1 MTWTLH
7 RYIARELSKTF
18 VLTAIGLTLTF
29 SLCGG
34 VLNMMRA
41 EVLTAVQLL
50 RILGFVL
57 PISMTLT
64 LPISALFAC
73 AIVYGRLAAD
83 SEFDACK
90 ASGINIHRLLAPA
103 FGLSVFTAAFTY
115 TFANHLIPKFIEQLD
130 ELVRQDIQKIVFSA
144 LTNRGHLNYLNYVL
158 YAGDTQLEDEGL
170 QTKTVLIQQAAFLQ
184 FEHGMLAYCGTADE
198 AQVDFTPDP
207 KGGPPTVKAVLRG
220 LYGLDMIR
228 YRVMG
233 GEEQPLESMQLPQK
247 IRIETKFMTL
257 PQLLD
262 YHRHPLELPAI
273 EDNLAKLQWLVL
285 EAQFYKWAGEQ
296 LTGPQR
302 VLKLADARESYEIRA
317 DRVNPDPENLR
328 PKMQTV
334 TVKEKDAEGRRRTY
348 TANSCQMDLSRG
360 ELGNRGGAVLLGLSG
375 NVSLVDAAA
384 PSAAVTAR
392 NRWELDKV
400 ALPSNLP
407 GMTPSPDLQT
417 LLGDLTAPVALQRR
431 LPSLNLG
438 TRLDNERES
447 SRKTIVKSSLQI
459 TGLIH
464 SRLAFSASTLV
475 ILVLAAAL
483 GIIYRGGQLL
493 TAFVISFLP
502 GMVVVVMNITGRQLA
517 ENTGTHLVGLAVIWG
532 GIAMLAAA
540 DVVVLARYLKR

>member
-1 MTWTLH
+1 
-7 RYIARELSKTF
+7 
-18 VLTAIGLTLTF
+18 
-29 SLCGG
+29 
-34 VLNMMRA
+34 
-41 EVLTAVQLL
+41 
-50 RILGFVL
+50 
-57 PISMTLT
+57 MTLT

-115 TFANHLIPKFIEQLD
+115 TFTNHLIPKFIEQLD

-158 YAGDTQLEDEGL
+158 YAGDTRLENEDT

-184 FEHGMLAYCGTADE
+184 FEHDKLAYCGTADV

-207 KGGPPTVKAVLRG
+207 QGGPPMVKAVLRG
-220 LYGLDMIR
+220 IRSLDMVR
-228 YRVMG
+228 DRFM
-233 GEEQPLESMQLPQK
+233 EFDEQPFESMQLPQK

-257 PQLLD
+257 PQLMD
-262 YHRHPLELPAI
+262 YHRHPLELPTI
-273 EDNLAKLQWLVL
+273 EDNLAKLNWLVR
-285 EAQFYKWAGEQ
+285 EAQFYKWACEQ
-296 LTGPQR
+296 LTGPKR

-317 DRVNPDPENLR
+317 DRVLPEPENLR
-328 PKMQTV
+328 PKMQAV

-348 TANSCQMDLSRG
+348 TANGCQMALARG
-360 ELGNRGGAVLLGLSG
+360 ELGSTGSAVLLSLNG
-375 NVSLVDAAA
+375 NVSLVDAAV
-384 PSAAVTAR
+384 PSASVTAR

-407 GMTPSPDLQT
+407 GMAPPPDLQT
-417 LLGDLTAPVALQRR
+417 LLGDLTDPAALQTR

-438 TRLDNERES
+438 TRVDDERES
-447 SRKTIVKSSLQI
+447 SRKSIVKSSLQI

-483 GIIYRGGQLL
+483 GVIYRGGQLL

-502 GMVVVVMNITGRQLA
+502 GMVVVVMNITGRQLT
-517 ENTGTHLVGLAVIWG
+517 ENSGTHLVGLAVIWG
-532 GIAMLAAA
+532 AIALLALA